1 VGRTR
6 IDPPSSSDFN
16 CLAAPI
22 GVETRR
28 RFAVQVARC
37 CLANPVSLRFGASM
51 IAPGTILL
59 HDGLTPNG
67 ESLLFTSPSEE
78 LTAFTPAEA
87 LAVLDRIEAARAEGY
102 WIAGYFAYELGFL
115 FEERLRSFFQERPEH
130 PLLWLGLYRAPKR
143 LTAAAASDY
152 IEAEALGRSGN
163 TGKLTL
169 DMDIGQYGR
178 AFDAIKAYIGAGD
191 AYQVN
196 LTFKARFTLDGD
208 AVALYRDLALKQP
221 VAYGALVETG
231 SETILSCSPELFV
244 ESRNGYLSAR
254 PMKGTLARGRTVA
267 EDEAGLAALAGD
279 PKSRAENL
287 MIVDLLRNDLSRISE
302 TGSVTVTD
310 LFSVETYRTL
320 HQMTS
325 GITARMKSEVTP
337 TEAIRTLFPCG
348 SVTGAPKIRAMEII
362 RELESGP
369 RGVYT
374 GSIGYIAPN
383 GDFRFNVA
391 IRTAIIGKDG
401 QGEVGIG
408 SGIVADSELAAEYNE
423 ALLKLKFF
431 TDPVDPIALIETMLW
446 EQDKGFW
453 LFDRHLE
460 RLLLSAR
467 YFNIAADAA
476 SIRRFLQD
484 HMHDFVAPRMRVRLV
499 LHQRDGLSLT
509 AVPLPEA
516 ENNVPFRFVLA
527 EERVNSNSPLL
538 FHKTTNRAFY
548 DEARKVAAARYGVDE
563 VVFRNERG
571 ELTEGSITSIFIEHD
586 GQLLTPA
593 LQSGL
598 LPGTLRAE
606 LLSTGR
612 AREAVLSPAD
622 LQSADKVFLGNS
634 VRGLMVATFVAP

>member
-1 VGRTR
+1 
-6 IDPPSSSDFN
+6 
-16 CLAAPI
+16 
-22 GVETRR
+22 
-28 RFAVQVARC
+28 
-37 CLANPVSLRFGASM
+37 M
-51 IAPGTILL
+51 IAPGSIFL
-59 HDGLTPNG
+59 HDALAPDG
-67 ESLLFTSPSEE
+67 ESLLFTSPIEE

-87 LAVLDRIEAARAEGY
+87 LAALDRIETARAEGY
-102 WIAGYFAYELGFL
+102 WIAGYFAYELGLL
-115 FEERLRSFFQERPEH
+115 FEERLRPLLQQRPEH
-130 PLLWLGLYRAPKR
+130 PLLWLGLYRAPRR
-143 LTAAAASDY
+143 LTVSEASDY
-152 IEAEALGRSGN
+152 IEAEAQGLSGSA
-163 TGKLTL
+163 GQLAL

-196 LTFKARFTLDGD
+196 LTFQARFTLDGD

-231 SETILSCSPELFV
+231 AETILSRSPELFV
-244 ESRNGYLSAR
+244 ESRNGRLSAR

-267 EDEAGLAALAGD
+267 EDEAGVAALAGD

-302 TGSVTVTD
+302 IGSVTVTD
-310 LFSVETYRTL
+310 LFTVETYRTL

-325 GITARMKSEVTP
+325 GITARMKPEVTP
-337 TEAIRTLFPCG
+337 LEAIRNLFPCG

-374 GSIGYIAPN
+374 GSIGYIAPS

-391 IRTAIIGKDG
+391 IRTAVIGKDG
-401 QGEVGIG
+401 QGKVGIG

-423 ALLKLKFF
+423 ALLKLKFL
-431 TDPVDPIALIETMLW
+431 TDPVEPVALIETMLW

-453 LFDRHLE
+453 LLDRHVE

-467 YFNIAADAA
+467 YFNIAADEA
-476 SIRRFLQD
+476 SIRRFVQD
-484 HMHDFVAPRMRVRLV
+484 SLHDFSAPRMRVRLV
-499 LHQRDGLSLT
+499 LHERDGLSVT

-516 ENNVPFRFVLA
+516 ENHVPFRFILA

-548 DEARKVAAARYGVDE
+548 DEPRKAAAARHGVDE
-563 VVFRNERG
+563 VVFRNERD

-586 GQLLTPA
+586 GQLFTPA

-612 AREAVLSPAD
+612 AREAVLTAAN
-622 LQSADKVFLGNS
+622 LQTAEKVFLGNS
-634 VRGLMVATFVAP
+634 VRGLMAATLVTP